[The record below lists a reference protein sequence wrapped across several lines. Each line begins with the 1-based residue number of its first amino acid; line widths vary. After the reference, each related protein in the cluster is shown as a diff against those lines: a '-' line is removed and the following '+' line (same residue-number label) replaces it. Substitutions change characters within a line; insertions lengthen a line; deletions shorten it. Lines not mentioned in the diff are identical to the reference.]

1 MIHRI
6 AASRQRQKVRESKE
20 IELVRMNRKMDKHR
34 KFQRQTYLI
43 SIMAAFVIGISLGI
57 FVPVIGLGT
66 EIAGYEQDIYNN
78 KHALPTTP
86 YDHHQ
91 VNDNVI
97 GNTANDDDDGAAGE
111 WVQQKNH
118 VAELQFPIIYNME
131 QHENLNMK
139 NSYAVNFVTEGK
151 QSIYER
157 ADGEQRL
164 QQPQR
169 QQQQRQQQRK
179 ETSYLREFNLERI
192 ADGKHAP
199 KFFKPH
205 QKQQPPMFLTNFR
218 RTNKNVNKKYIAAA
232 HIDGDNDRSSTA
244 TTATT
249 KNASTSNGFE
259 NPFAVIDEDVF
270 WSKVIEDVLPNG
282 FDKRQIDEWTAYVNS
297 GKIKKLETGCGRMQN
312 RLITFADGRQ
322 ACARYRQNTDQ
333 IQGELFSF
341 YFGQLLNLT
350 NLVPSAAAIIDLESE
365 NWLNAADDIQSAQW
379 KSQRAVVLTDW
390 IPNLEASHIPAPFQP
405 IERHLNKYDVENI
418 TRGNDVSNKKPSR
431 SLLLDRLGA
440 NNRKNPKWNQ
450 LPVAAPAPVSAPSR
464 SNGKFDLTKSMLHK
478 LVELAQW
485 SDLIVFDYLI
495 ANLDRV
501 VNNLYNYQWNADI
514 MAAPAHN
521 LARQRD
527 SQLLVF
533 LDNESGLLH
542 GYRLLKKYE
551 TYHGLLLDNLCVFRR
566 PTINALRQLQSDGI
580 GKRLQQLFEQS
591 TTDKVRDVLPSLPDK
606 SIKIL
611 VDRIDRVL
619 NQVEKCREFFANR

>member
-1 MIHRI
+1 
-6 AASRQRQKVRESKE
+6 
-20 IELVRMNRKMDKHR
+20 MDRHR

-66 EIAGYEQDIYNN
+66 EISGYEHEYYNS
-78 KHALPTTP
+78 KHALPTT
-86 YDHHQ
+86 YDHRP

-97 GNTANDDDDGAAGE
+97 GTANADANVDDASSIE

-157 ADGEQRL
+157 SDSEPGQQR
-164 QQPQR
+164 P
-169 QQQQRQQQRK
+169 QQQQQQQQK
-179 ETSYLREFNLERI
+179 DTMYLREFNLERI

-205 QKQQPPMFLTNFR
+205 HKQQPPMFLTNFR

-232 HIDGDNDRSSTA
+232 HIDGDNDRWT
-244 TTATT
+244 TT
-249 KNASTSNGFE
+249 KNASTSTAFE
-259 NPFAVIDEDVF
+259 SPFAVIDEDIY
-270 WSKVIEDVLPNG
+270 WSKVIENALPTG
-282 FDKRQIDEWTAYVNS
+282 FDKRQIDEWTAYVNE
-297 GKIKKLETGCGRMQN
+297 GKVKKLETGCGRMQN

-341 YFGQLLNLT
+341 YFGRLLNLT
-350 NLVPSAAAIIDLESE
+350 NLVPSAAAIIDTKSDK
-365 NWLNAADDIQSAQW
+365 WLNAIDDIQSAQW
-379 KSQRAVVLTDW
+379 KSQRPVVLTDW
-390 IPNLEASHIPAPFQP
+390 IPKLEAANIPTPFQP

-418 TRGNDVSNKKPSR
+418 TLGNDVANTLPSR

-440 NNRKNPKWNQ
+440 PGRKNPKWNQ
-450 LPVAAPAPVSAPSR
+450 LPVAAATTTPP
-464 SNGKFDLTKSMLHK
+464 NGKFDLTKSVLHK
-478 LVELAQW
+478 LIELAQW

-501 VNNLYNYQWNADI
+501 VNNLYNFQWNADI

-591 TTDKVRDVLPSLPDK
+591 TTDNVRDVLPSLPDK

>member
-1 MIHRI
+1 
-6 AASRQRQKVRESKE
+6 
-20 IELVRMNRKMDKHR
+20 MDRHR

-57 FVPVIGLGT
+57 FVPVIGSGT
-66 EIAGYEQDIYNN
+66 EISGYEQEFYNS
-78 KHALPTTP
+78 KHALPTT

-97 GNTANDDDDGAAGE
+97 GNANDPATIE
-111 WVQQKNH
+111 WVQQNNH
-118 VAELQFPIIYNME
+118 VAELQFPIIYNVE

-151 QSIYER
+151 QSIYGR
-157 ADGEQRL
+157 SDGEQ
-164 QQPQR
+164 QPRQPR
-169 QQQQRQQQRK
+169 QQ
-179 ETSYLREFNLERI
+179 TDTTYLREFNLERI

-205 QKQQPPMFLTNFR
+205 QKQQQQQPPMFLTNFKR
-218 RTNKNVNKKYIAAA
+218 ANKNVNKKFMAAA
-232 HIDGDNDRSSTA
+232 HIDGDNDRSATRNATA
-244 TTATT
+244 A
-249 KNASTSNGFE
+249 NGFE
-259 NPFAVIDEDVF
+259 NPLAVIEENIF
-270 WSKVIEDVLPNG
+270 WSSVIEDVLPNG
-282 FDKRQIDEWTAYVNS
+282 FNKRQIDEWTAYVNG
-297 GKIKKLETGCGRMQN
+297 GKIQKLEIGCGRMQN

-341 YFGQLLNLT
+341 YFGRLLNLT
-350 NLVPSAAAIIDLESE
+350 NLVPSAAAIVDVKSDK
-365 NWLNAADDIQSAQW
+365 WLNAVDDIQSAQW
-379 KSQRAVVLTDW
+379 KSQRPVVLTDW
-390 IPNLEASHIPAPFQP
+390 IPKLEAANIPTPFQP

-418 TRGNDVSNKKPSR
+418 TLGNDIASKTPSA

-440 NNRKNPKWNQ
+440 KNRKHPKWNQ
-450 LPVAAPAPVSAPSR
+450 LPVPAARPD
-464 SNGKFDLTKSMLHK
+464 GTLDLTKSVRHK

-501 VNNLYNYQWNADI
+501 VNNLYNFQWNADI